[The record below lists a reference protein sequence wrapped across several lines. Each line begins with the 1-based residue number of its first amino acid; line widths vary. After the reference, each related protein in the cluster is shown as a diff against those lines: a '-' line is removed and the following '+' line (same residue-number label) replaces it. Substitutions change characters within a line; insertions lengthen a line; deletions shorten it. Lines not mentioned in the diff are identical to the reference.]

1 MYKECENTKARE
13 KPARIEIG
21 LQKIEKRKCFWLPLI
36 FGSIYKLVP
45 ISALLILITF
55 IIIVNIV

>member
-1 MYKECENTKARE
+1 MYNEYENTKARE

-21 LQKIEKRKCFWLPLI
+21 LHKIEKRKSFWLPLI
-36 FGSIYKLVP
+36 FESICKLVL
-45 ISALLILITF
+45 ISALLILITY